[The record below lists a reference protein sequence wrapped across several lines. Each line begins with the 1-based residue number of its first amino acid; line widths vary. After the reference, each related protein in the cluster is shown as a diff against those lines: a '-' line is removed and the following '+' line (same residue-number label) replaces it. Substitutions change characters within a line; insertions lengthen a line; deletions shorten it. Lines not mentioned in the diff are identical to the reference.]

1 MLGRLRMTLEE
12 CERAYLE
19 LSQKIFRPKRCKYS
33 PMRLVDR
40 LSLSE
45 RFDSRVLEALVKK
58 VVKEKMGD
66 AHALLRDPDSDEPG
80 CNVFVANPFPSPP
93 SRWP

>member
-19 LSQKIFRPKRCKYS
+19 LSQKIFRPKRCRYS
-33 PMRLVDR
+33 PMRLVDG

-45 RFDSRVLEALVKK
+45 RFDSKVLELLMKRVI
-58 VVKEKMGD
+58 KEKTGD
-66 AHALLRDPDSDEPG
+66 AHALLRDGESDGEG
-80 CNVFVANPFPSPP
+80 CNVFVRTCAADMVLPC
-93 SRWP
+93 